1 MNAHPPVPPAPLP
14 ELALAQTVDVLSP
27 VLNDPFKFGQIAAA
41 NSLSDIY
48 AMGGKPWSAMNI
60 LSFPSCDLPLEI
72 GAAILSGGA
81 DKLAEAQVALA
92 GGHTLEDNE
101 LKYGLSVTGFVRRG
115 AFASNAGLKTGD
127 ILLLSKPLGTGA
139 LSTALKGEL
148 EEAAEMEKDIFRWAG
163 LLNSGPAEI
172 IRRLSLRAATDITGF
187 GLAGH
192 LLEMAEASGKRI
204 RISAK
209 SIPLLPRALELA
221 ESGLLPAGC
230 HANRRHCARRVSVA
244 DNVPLS
250 LSDLCFDPQTSGGMI
265 LAVPAN
271 QLEQASA
278 MLVDYGHLAVPVA
291 EVFDEM
297 AADAPDV
304 PGQTD
309 EIVAS
314 RVIIE

>member
-1 MNAHPPVPPAPLP
+1 MPLS

-27 VLNDPFKFGQIAAA
+27 VLNDPFKFGQVAAA

-60 LSFPSCDLPLEI
+60 LGFPSCDLPVEI

-81 DKLAEAQVALA
+81 DKLAEAQVVLA
-92 GGHTLEDNE
+92 GGHSLDDSE

-115 AFASNAGLKTGD
+115 NFASNAGLRTGD

-148 EEAAEMEKDIFRWAG
+148 DGAAALEEEIFRWAG

-172 IRRLSLRAATDITGF
+172 IRRLSLQAATDITGF

-204 RISAK
+204 RIHAGSV
-209 SIPLLPRALELA
+209 PLLPRAFELA

-230 HANRRHCARRVSVA
+230 HSNRRHCGLRVRVA
-244 DNVPLS
+244 ANVPLP

-265 LAVPAN
+265 LAVSPGKLA
-271 QLEQASA
+271 QVSA
-278 MLVDYGHLAVPVA
+278 MLIDYGHLAAPVA
-291 EVFDEM
+291 EVLDEDPNM
-297 AADAPDV
+297 IDGPAR
-304 PGQTD
+304 
-309 EIVAS
+309 I
-314 RVIIE
+314 IIEWQV

>member
-1 MNAHPPVPPAPLP
+1 MPLS

-27 VLNDPFKFGQIAAA
+27 VLNDPFKFGQVAAA

-60 LSFPSCDLPLEI
+60 LGFPSCDLPLEI

-92 GGHTLEDNE
+92 GGHTLEDSE

-127 ILLLSKPLGTGA
+127 ILLLSKPLGTGV
-139 LSTALKGEL
+139 LSTAVKGEL
-148 EEAAEMEKDIFRWAG
+148 DEAADMEKEIFRWTS

-172 IRRLSLRAATDITGF
+172 IRRLSLKAATDITGF

-192 LLEMAEASGKRI
+192 LLEMAEASNKRI
-204 RISAK
+204 RISSK
-209 SIPLLPRALELA
+209 DIPLMPQVLDLA
-221 ESGLLPAGC
+221 DSGLLPAGC
-230 HANRRHCARRVSVA
+230 HANRRHCAQRVAAA
-244 DNVPLS
+244 DSVPLA
-250 LSDLCFDPQTSGGMI
+250 LSDICFDPQTSGGMV
-265 LAVPAN
+265 LAVPAA

-278 MLVDYGHLAVPVA
+278 MLIDYGHLAVPVA
-291 EVFDEM
+291 EVFDELS
-297 AADAPDV
+297 AGG
-304 PGQTD
+304 PGLP
-309 EIVAS
+309 